1 MIRKEGGIVMNR
13 DLHRRMAA
21 ALAILLTTLLA
32 LCAPALA
39 VAPTGSLTLTASYGT
54 TPLVG
59 APFKLYL
66 VAEHDEA
73 SDFAL
78 CGEFAGS
85 SVDLSDLST
94 AGKLAQAALDLER
107 WAGEKEIAP
116 LAQQNTDSS
125 GSVSFTSLAQGLY
138 LVGGVTHQQGG
149 HRYQS
154 APCLISLPSWDGST
168 GVWELNVT
176 AFPKFER
183 RGTSGG
189 DPTPPPTEPDTP
201 IPPDPEDQP
210 VDPVKPPDTPPT
222 PPTPP
227 AGPEKL
233 PQTGQ
238 LKWPVP
244 VLAALGMLLLLAGSI
259 LMRRGR
265 DA

>member
-1 MIRKEGGIVMNR
+1 MDRE
-13 DLHRRMAA
+13 LHRRMAA

-66 VAEHDEA
+66 VAEPDTA
-73 SDFAL
+73 SGFAL

-138 LVGGVTHQQGG
+138 LVGGVTHQQGS

-183 RGTSGG
+183 SGTSGG
-189 DPTPPPTEPDTP
+189 DPTPTPTEPDTPPPTEPDTP
-201 IPPDPEDQP
+201 TPPDPVE
-210 VDPVKPPDTPPT
+210 PPDTPPT

-227 AGPEKL
+227 VGPEKL

-259 LMRRGR
+259 LMRRER

>member
-1 MIRKEGGIVMNR
+1 MNR

-59 APFKLYL
+59 TPFKLYL
-66 VAEHDEA
+66 VAEPDAA

-107 WAGEKEIAP
+107 WAEEKEIAP

-138 LVGGVTHQQGG
+138 LVGGVTHQQGS

-189 DPTPPPTEPDTP
+189 DSTPTPTEPDTP
-201 IPPDPEDQP
+201 TPPDPEDQP
-210 VDPVKPPDTPPT
+210 VDPVEPSDTPPT
-222 PPTPP
+222 PPV
-227 AGPEKL
+227 GPEKL

-259 LMRRGR
+259 LMRRER

>member
-138 LVGGVTHQQGG
+138 LVGGVTHQQGSY
-149 HRYQS
+149 RYQS
-154 APCLISLPSWDGST
+154 APCLIFLPSWDGST

-189 DPTPPPTEPDTP
+189 DPTPTPTEPDTP
-201 IPPDPEDQP
+201 TPTEPDTPTPPDPVE
-210 VDPVKPPDTPPT
+210 PPDTPPT
-222 PPTPP
+222 PPV
-227 AGPEKL
+227 GPEKL

-259 LMRRGR
+259 LMRRER

>member
-39 VAPTGSLTLTASYGT
+39 VVPTGSLTLTASYGT

-138 LVGGVTHQQGG
+138 LVGGVTHQQGS

-183 RGTSGG
+183 SGTSGG

-201 IPPDPEDQP
+201 TPTEPDTPTPPDPVE
-210 VDPVKPPDTPPT
+210 PPDTPPT
-222 PPTPP
+222 PPV
-227 AGPEKL
+227 GPEKL

-259 LMRRGR
+259 LMRRER

>member
-1 MIRKEGGIVMNR
+1 MIRKEGGIVMDR

-59 APFKLYL
+59 TPFKLYL
-66 VAEHDEA
+66 VAEPDAA

-107 WAGEKEIAP
+107 WAEEKEIAP

-138 LVGGVTHQQGG
+138 LVGGVTHQQGS

-154 APCLISLPSWDGST
+154 ALCLISLPSWDGST
-168 GVWELNVT
+168 GVWELNAT

-189 DPTPPPTEPDTP
+189 DSTPTPTEPDTP
-201 IPPDPEDQP
+201 TPPDPEDQP
-210 VDPVKPPDTPPT
+210 VDPVEPPDTPPT
-222 PPTPP
+222 PPV
-227 AGPEKL
+227 GPEKL

-259 LMRRGR
+259 LMRRER

>member
-21 ALAILLTTLLA
+21 ALAILLTTLLV

-125 GSVSFTSLAQGLY
+125 GSVSFPSLAQGLY
-138 LVGGVTHQQGG
+138 LVGGVTHQQGNY
-149 HRYQS
+149 RYQS

-183 RGTSGG
+183 SGTSGG
-189 DPTPPPTEPDTP
+189 DPTPTPTEPDTP
-201 IPPDPEDQP
+201 TPPDPVE
-210 VDPVKPPDTPPT
+210 PPDTPPT
-222 PPTPP
+222 PPV
-227 AGPEKL
+227 GPEKL

-259 LMRRGR
+259 LMRRER

>member
-138 LVGGVTHQQGG
+138 LVGGVTHQQGS

-183 RGTSGG
+183 SGTSGG
-189 DPTPPPTEPDTP
+189 DPTPTPTEPDTP

-210 VDPVKPPDTPPT
+210 VDPVEPPDTPPT
-222 PPTPP
+222 PPV
-227 AGPEKL
+227 GPEKL

-259 LMRRGR
+259 LMRRER

>member
-1 MIRKEGGIVMNR
+1 MIQKEGGIVMDR
-13 DLHRRMAA
+13 DMHRRMAA

-39 VAPTGSLTLTASYGT
+39 VVPTGSLTL
-54 TPLVG
+54 PLVG

-107 WAGEKEIAP
+107 WAEEKEIAP

-138 LVGGVTHQQGG
+138 LVGGVTHQQGS

-168 GVWELNVT
+168 GVWELNAT
-176 AFPKFER
+176 AFPKFEH

-189 DPTPPPTEPDTP
+189 DSTPTPTEPDTP
-201 IPPDPEDQP
+201 TPPDPEDQP
-210 VDPVKPPDTPPT
+210 VDPVEPPDTPPT
-222 PPTPP
+222 PPV
-227 AGPEKL
+227 GPEKL
-233 PQTGQ
+233 PQAGQ

-259 LMRRGR
+259 LMRRER

>member
-1 MIRKEGGIVMNR
+1 MNR

-21 ALAILLTTLLA
+21 ALAILLTTLLV

-39 VAPTGSLTLTASYGT
+39 VAPTGSLTLTANYGA

-125 GSVSFTSLAQGLY
+125 GSVSFPSLAQGLY
-138 LVGGVTHQQGG
+138 LVGGVTHQQGS

-183 RGTSGG
+183 SGTSGG
-189 DPTPPPTEPDTP
+189 DPTPTPTEPDTP
-201 IPPDPEDQP
+201 TPTEPDTPTPPDPVE
-210 VDPVKPPDTPPT
+210 PPDTPPT
-222 PPTPP
+222 PPV
-227 AGPEKL
+227 GPEKL

-259 LMRRGR
+259 LMRRER

>member
-138 LVGGVTHQQGG
+138 LVGGVTHQQGS

-168 GVWELNVT
+168 GIWELNVT

-183 RGTSGG
+183 SGTSGG
-189 DPTPPPTEPDTP
+189 DPTPTPTEPDTP
-201 IPPDPEDQP
+201 TPTEPDTPTPPDPVE
-210 VDPVKPPDTPPT
+210 PPDTPTT
-222 PPTPP
+222 PPV
-227 AGPEKL
+227 GPEKL

-238 LKWPVP
+238 LNWPVP

-259 LMRRGR
+259 LMRRER

>member
-1 MIRKEGGIVMNR
+1 MNR

-21 ALAILLTTLLA
+21 ALAILLTTLLV

-66 VAEHDEA
+66 VAEPDAA
-73 SDFAL
+73 SGFAL

-183 RGTSGG
+183 SGTSGG

-201 IPPDPEDQP
+201 IPPDPGDQP

-227 AGPEKL
+227 VGPEKL

-259 LMRRGR
+259 LMRRER

>member
-1 MIRKEGGIVMNR
+1 MNR

-116 LAQQNTDSS
+116 LTQQNTDSS

-138 LVGGVTHQQGG
+138 LVGGVTHQQGS

-183 RGTSGG
+183 SGTSGG
-189 DPTPPPTEPDTP
+189 DPTPTPTEPDTP
-201 IPPDPEDQP
+201 TPPDPVE
-210 VDPVKPPDTPPT
+210 PPDTPPT
-222 PPTPP
+222 PPV
-227 AGPEKL
+227 GPEKL

-259 LMRRGR
+259 LMRRER

>member
-13 DLHRRMAA
+13 DLRRRMAA

-39 VAPTGSLTLTASYGT
+39 VVPTGSLTLTASYGT

-66 VAEHDEA
+66 VAEHDAA

-78 CGEFAGS
+78 CGEFADS

-116 LAQQNTDSS
+116 LTQQNTDSS

-138 LVGGVTHQQGG
+138 LVGGVTHQQGS

-189 DPTPPPTEPDTP
+189 DPTPTPTEPGTP
-201 IPPDPEDQP
+201 TPPDPEDQP
-210 VDPVKPPDTPPT
+210 VDPVEPPDTPPT
-222 PPTPP
+222 PPV
-227 AGPEKL
+227 GPEKL

-244 VLAALGMLLLLAGSI
+244 VLAALGMLLLLVGSI
-259 LMRRGR
+259 LMRRER

>member
-1 MIRKEGGIVMNR
+1 MIRKEGGIVMDR

-59 APFKLYL
+59 TPFKLYL
-66 VAEHDEA
+66 VAEPDVA

-116 LAQQNTDSS
+116 LTQQNTDSS

-138 LVGGVTHQQGG
+138 LVGGVTHQQGSR
-149 HRYQS
+149 RYQS

-168 GVWELNVT
+168 GVWELNAT

-189 DPTPPPTEPDTP
+189 DSTPTPTEPDTP
-201 IPPDPEDQP
+201 TPPDPEDQP
-210 VDPVKPPDTPPT
+210 VDPVEPPDTPPT
-222 PPTPP
+222 PPV
-227 AGPEKL
+227 GPEKL

-259 LMRRGR
+259 LMRRER

>member
-85 SVDLSDLST
+85 NVDLSDLST

-138 LVGGVTHQQGG
+138 LVGGVTHQQGNY
-149 HRYQS
+149 RYQS

-183 RGTSGG
+183 SGTSGG
-189 DPTPPPTEPDTP
+189 DPTPTPTEPDTP
-201 IPPDPEDQP
+201 TPPDPVE
-210 VDPVKPPDTPPT
+210 PPDTPPT
-222 PPTPP
+222 PPV
-227 AGPEKL
+227 GPEKL

-259 LMRRGR
+259 LMRRER

>member
-73 SDFAL
+73 SGFAL

-138 LVGGVTHQQGG
+138 LVGGVTHQQGS

-183 RGTSGG
+183 SGTSGG
-189 DPTPPPTEPDTP
+189 DPTPTPTEPDTP
-201 IPPDPEDQP
+201 TPTEPDTPTPPDPVE
-210 VDPVKPPDTPPT
+210 PPDTPPT
-222 PPTPP
+222 PPV
-227 AGPEKL
+227 GPEKL

-259 LMRRGR
+259 LMRRER

>member
-21 ALAILLTTLLA
+21 ALAILLTTLLV

-66 VAEHDEA
+66 VAEPDTA
-73 SDFAL
+73 SGFAL

-183 RGTSGG
+183 SGTSGG

-201 IPPDPEDQP
+201 IPPDPGDQP
-210 VDPVKPPDTPPT
+210 VNPVKPPDTPPT

-227 AGPEKL
+227 VGPEKL

-259 LMRRGR
+259 LMRRER

>member
-1 MIRKEGGIVMNR
+1 MIRKEGGIVMDR

-59 APFKLYL
+59 TPFKLYL
-66 VAEHDEA
+66 VAEPDAA

-107 WAGEKEIAP
+107 WAEEKEIAP

-138 LVGGVTHQQGG
+138 LVGGVTHQQGS

-168 GVWELNVT
+168 GVWELNAT

-189 DPTPPPTEPDTP
+189 DSTPTPTEPDTP
-201 IPPDPEDQP
+201 TPPDPEDQP
-210 VDPVKPPDTPPT
+210 VDPVEPSDTPPT
-222 PPTPP
+222 PPV
-227 AGPEKL
+227 GPEKL

-259 LMRRGR
+259 LMRRER

>member
-1 MIRKEGGIVMNR
+1 MIRKEGGIVMDR

-59 APFKLYL
+59 TPFKLYL
-66 VAEHDEA
+66 VAEPDVA

-138 LVGGVTHQQGG
+138 LVGGVTHQQGS

-168 GVWELNVT
+168 GVWELNAT

-183 RGTSGG
+183 RGSSGG
-189 DPTPPPTEPDTP
+189 DSTPTPTEPDTP
-201 IPPDPEDQP
+201 TPPDPEDQP
-210 VDPVKPPDTPPT
+210 VDPIKPPDTPPT
-222 PPTPP
+222 PSV
-227 AGPEKL
+227 GPEKL

-259 LMRRGR
+259 LMRRER

>member
-1 MIRKEGGIVMNR
+1 MNR

-21 ALAILLTTLLA
+21 ALAILLTTLLV

-66 VAEHDEA
+66 VAEPDTA
-73 SDFAL
+73 SGFAL

-183 RGTSGG
+183 SGTSGG

-201 IPPDPEDQP
+201 IPPDPGDQP

-227 AGPEKL
+227 VGPEKL

-259 LMRRGR
+259 LMRRER

>member
-1 MIRKEGGIVMNR
+1 MIRKEGGIVMDR

-21 ALAILLTTLLA
+21 ALAVLLTTLLA

-66 VAEHDEA
+66 VAEHDVA

-116 LAQQNTDSS
+116 LTQQNTDSS

-138 LVGGVTHQQGG
+138 LVGGVTHQQGS

-168 GVWELNVT
+168 GVWELNAT

-189 DPTPPPTEPDTP
+189 DSTPTPTEPDTP
-201 IPPDPEDQP
+201 TPPDPEDQP
-210 VDPVKPPDTPPT
+210 VDPVEPPDTPPT
-222 PPTPP
+222 PPV
-227 AGPEKL
+227 GPEKL

-259 LMRRGR
+259 LMRRER

>member
-85 SVDLSDLST
+85 NVDLSDLST

-138 LVGGVTHQQGG
+138 LVGGVTHQQGN

-183 RGTSGG
+183 SGTSGG
-189 DPTPPPTEPDTP
+189 DPTPTPTEPDTP
-201 IPPDPEDQP
+201 TPTEPDTPTPPDPVE
-210 VDPVKPPDTPPT
+210 PPDMPPT
-222 PPTPP
+222 PPV
-227 AGPEKL
+227 GPEKL

-259 LMRRGR
+259 LMRRER

>member
-21 ALAILLTTLLA
+21 ALAILLTTLLV

-138 LVGGVTHQQGG
+138 LVGGVTHQQGD

-183 RGTSGG
+183 SGTSGG

-227 AGPEKL
+227 VGPEKL

-259 LMRRGR
+259 LMRRER

>member
-1 MIRKEGGIVMNR
+1 MVMDR

-39 VAPTGSLTLTASYGT
+39 VAPTGSLTLTASYGA

-73 SDFAL
+73 SGFAL

-138 LVGGVTHQQGG
+138 LVGGVTHQQGA

-183 RGTSGG
+183 SGTSGG
-189 DPTPPPTEPDTP
+189 DPTPTPTEPDTP
-201 IPPDPEDQP
+201 TPTEPDTPTPPDPVE
-210 VDPVKPPDTPPT
+210 PPDTPPT

-227 AGPEKL
+227 VGPEKL

-259 LMRRGR
+259 LMRRER

>member
-39 VAPTGSLTLTASYGT
+39 VAPTGSLTLTASYGA

-66 VAEHDEA
+66 VAEHDGA

-116 LAQQNTDSS
+116 LTQQNTDSS

-138 LVGGVTHQQGG
+138 LIGGVTHQQGS

-154 APCLISLPSWDGST
+154 APCLISLPSLDGST

-183 RGTSGG
+183 SGTSGG
-189 DPTPPPTEPDTP
+189 DPTPTPTEPDTP
-201 IPPDPEDQP
+201 TPPDPEDQP
-210 VDPVKPPDTPPT
+210 VDPVEPPDTPPT
-222 PPTPP
+222 PPV
-227 AGPEKL
+227 GPEKL

-259 LMRRGR
+259 LMRRER

>member
-1 MIRKEGGIVMNR
+1 MNR

-73 SDFAL
+73 SGFAL

-125 GSVSFTSLAQGLY
+125 GSVSFPSLAQGLY
-138 LVGGVTHQQGG
+138 LVGGVTHQQGS

-183 RGTSGG
+183 SGTSGG
-189 DPTPPPTEPDTP
+189 DPTPTPTEPDTP
-201 IPPDPEDQP
+201 TPTEPDTPTPPDPVE
-210 VDPVKPPDTPPT
+210 PPDTPPT

-227 AGPEKL
+227 VGPEKL

-259 LMRRGR
+259 LMRREH

>member
-21 ALAILLTTLLA
+21 ALAILLTTLLV

-66 VAEHDEA
+66 VAEPDAA
-73 SDFAL
+73 SGFAL

-138 LVGGVTHQQGG
+138 LVGGVTHQQGS

-183 RGTSGG
+183 SGTSGG

-201 IPPDPEDQP
+201 IPPDPGDQP
-210 VDPVKPPDTPPT
+210 VDPVEPPDTPPT

-227 AGPEKL
+227 VGPEKL

-259 LMRRGR
+259 LMRRER

>member
-183 RGTSGG
+183 SGTSGG

-201 IPPDPEDQP
+201 TPTEPDTPTPPDPVE
-210 VDPVKPPDTPPT
+210 PPDT

-259 LMRRGR
+259 LMRRER

>member
-1 MIRKEGGIVMNR
+1 MIRKEGGIVMDR

-59 APFKLYL
+59 TPFKLYL
-66 VAEHDEA
+66 VAEPDVA

-116 LAQQNTDSS
+116 LTQQNTDSS

-138 LVGGVTHQQGG
+138 LVGGVTHQQGSR
-149 HRYQS
+149 RYQS

-189 DPTPPPTEPDTP
+189 DSTPTPTEPDTP
-201 IPPDPEDQP
+201 TPPDPEDQP
-210 VDPVKPPDTPPT
+210 VDPVEPPDTPPT
-222 PPTPP
+222 PPV
-227 AGPEKL
+227 GPEKL

-259 LMRRGR
+259 LMRRER

>member
-1 MIRKEGGIVMNR
+1 MIRKEGGIVMNK

-66 VAEHDEA
+66 VAEPDTA
-73 SDFAL
+73 SGFAL

-183 RGTSGG
+183 SGTSGG

-201 IPPDPEDQP
+201 IPPDPGDQP
-210 VDPVKPPDTPPT
+210 VDPVKPPDTPPPT
-222 PPTPP
+222 PTPP
-227 AGPEKL
+227 VGPEKL

-259 LMRRGR
+259 LMRRER

>member
-1 MIRKEGGIVMNR
+1 MNR

-21 ALAILLTTLLA
+21 ALAILLTTLLV

-73 SDFAL
+73 SGFAL

-138 LVGGVTHQQGG
+138 LVGGVTHQQGS

-183 RGTSGG
+183 SGTSGG
-189 DPTPPPTEPDTP
+189 DPTPTPTEPDTPPPTEPDTP
-201 IPPDPEDQP
+201 TPPDPEDQP

-227 AGPEKL
+227 VGPEKL

-259 LMRRGR
+259 LMRRER

>member
-1 MIRKEGGIVMNR
+1 MDRE
-13 DLHRRMAA
+13 LHRRMAA
-21 ALAILLTTLLA
+21 ALAILLTTLLV

-66 VAEHDEA
+66 VAEPDTA
-73 SDFAL
+73 SGFAL

-154 APCLISLPSWDGST
+154 APSLISLPSRDGSNRL
-168 GVWELNVT
+168 WELNVT
-176 AFPKFER
+176 A
-183 RGTSGG
+183 
-189 DPTPPPTEPDTP
+189 PPPTEPDTP
-201 IPPDPEDQP
+201 TPTEPDTPTPPDPVE
-210 VDPVKPPDTPPT
+210 PPDTPPT
-222 PPTPP
+222 PPV
-227 AGPEKL
+227 GPEKL

-259 LMRRGR
+259 LMRRER

>member
-1 MIRKEGGIVMNR
+1 MDR

-66 VAEHDEA
+66 VAEPDTA
-73 SDFAL
+73 SGFAL

-116 LAQQNTDSS
+116 LVQQNTDSS

-183 RGTSGG
+183 SGTSGG

-201 IPPDPEDQP
+201 IPPDPGDQP

-227 AGPEKL
+227 VGPEKL

-259 LMRRGR
+259 LMRRER

>member
-138 LVGGVTHQQGG
+138 LVGGVTHQQGS

-168 GVWELNVT
+168 GIWELNVT

-183 RGTSGG
+183 SGTSGG
-189 DPTPPPTEPDTP
+189 DPTPTPTEPDTP
-201 IPPDPEDQP
+201 TPTEPDTPTPPDPVE
-210 VDPVKPPDTPPT
+210 PPDTPTT
-222 PPTPP
+222 PPV
-227 AGPEKL
+227 GPEKL

-259 LMRRGR
+259 LMRRER

>member
-1 MIRKEGGIVMNR
+1 MIRKEGGIVMDR

-59 APFKLYL
+59 TPFKLYL
-66 VAEHDEA
+66 VAEPDVA

-107 WAGEKEIAP
+107 WAEEKEIAP

-138 LVGGVTHQQGG
+138 LVGGVTHQQGS

-168 GVWELNVT
+168 GVWELNAT

-189 DPTPPPTEPDTP
+189 DSTPTPTEPDTP
-201 IPPDPEDQP
+201 TPPDPEDQP
-210 VDPVKPPDTPPT
+210 VDPVEPPDRLPT
-222 PPTPP
+222 PPV
-227 AGPEKL
+227 GPEKL

-259 LMRRGR
+259 LMRRER

>member
-116 LAQQNTDSS
+116 LTQQNTDSS

-138 LVGGVTHQQGG
+138 LVGGVTHQQGS

-189 DPTPPPTEPDTP
+189 DPTPTPTELDTP
-201 IPPDPEDQP
+201 TPPDPEDQP
-210 VDPVKPPDTPPT
+210 VDPVEPPDTPPT
-222 PPTPP
+222 PPV
-227 AGPEKL
+227 GPEKL

-259 LMRRGR
+259 LMRRER

>member
-59 APFKLYL
+59 TPFKLYL
-66 VAEHDEA
+66 VAEPDAA

-107 WAGEKEIAP
+107 WAEEKEIAP

-138 LVGGVTHQQGG
+138 LVGGVTHQQGS

-183 RGTSGG
+183 SGTSGG
-189 DPTPPPTEPDTP
+189 DPTPTPTEPDTP
-201 IPPDPEDQP
+201 TPPDPVE
-210 VDPVKPPDTPPT
+210 PPDTPPT
-222 PPTPP
+222 PPV
-227 AGPEKL
+227 GPEKL

-259 LMRRGR
+259 LMRRER